1 MTPYEEPPIGRVDTS
16 MPWFDQILQELAPR
30 PGERRTPGTEV
41 MEAVTLSPDRI
52 AGLANRLG
60 LQVVQAEDGSYVSLP
75 PNIDLTSQSGEIKLQ
90 FIDHWLEETVG
101 KSRIENERNRRI
113 QTYKIMDDA
122 MAEACISLDTYADE
136 CLAVGFVEDPLD
148 IKFNDKAVGKQV
160 MAVLEKNE
168 IIKRSRSY
176 IRNQIKYGD
185 IGLKVVL
192 PLADPETD
200 VMDIG
205 LEYIDP
211 LQWEAVIPKDGGN
224 LAIGYRMDDKF
235 NRWVKNPTS
244 TGKRKKILQP
254 WEFVQMTVFDQDFR
268 PYGRSLL
275 EGMRIDFDHLV
286 TLEALLALSRASRVE
301 RLVIKIPTGSTNP
314 VQAAQ
319 KVQALKA
326 QFKNI
331 IFKDTSLGTKTYG
344 KTPGLTDVLFMPSDQ
359 GFDTTK
365 LSSNVDLSSVEDVEY
380 FRDKAIQTS
389 GLTKGYFLADTS
401 MSDRGSALQAQD
413 IKFARKLIQYQNAW
427 AEGLTRLCLIVATY
441 VIKADPSTLE
451 ITVGIKKPPQLAL
464 TMIDAYAKIAE
475 TAALLIN
482 NWRTSSSSTDPKTGQ
497 PIMPTAAGDM
507 YANILQTLGMP
518 KNVAQ
523 MFSGSGQGALPGA
536 DQDYIVLKSSKDS
549 EFARLKPQLRTLA
562 ETLSRHPNDRGFKRL
577 ERFAA

>member
-1 MTPYEEPPIGRVDTS
+1 
-16 MPWFDQILQELAPR
+16 
-30 PGERRTPGTEV
+30 
-41 MEAVTLSPDRI
+41 METVTLSPDRI
-52 AGLANRLG
+52 AGLAGRLG
-60 LQVVQAEDGSYVSLP
+60 LQVVQADDGSYVSLP
-75 PNIDLTSQSGEIKLQ
+75 PNIDLSNQQGEIKLQ

-101 KSRIENERNRRI
+101 KSRVENERNRRV

-136 CLAVGFVEDPLD
+136 CLAVGFVEDPIA
-148 IKFNDKAVGKQV
+148 IKFNDRAVGAQV
-160 MAVLEKNE
+160 MAVLDKNE

-185 IGLKVVL
+185 LGIKIEL
-192 PLADPETD
+192 PRPEPETD
-200 VMDIG
+200 VTDIG

-211 LQWEAVIPKDGGN
+211 LQWEAVIPKDGGH
-224 LAIGYRMDDKF
+224 LAVGYRLDDKF

-244 TGKRKKILQP
+244 SGRRKKILQP

-301 RLVIKIPTGSTNP
+301 RLVLKIPTGSTNP

-319 KVQALKA
+319 KIQALKA

-359 GFDTTK
+359 GFAAEK

-380 FRDKAIQTS
+380 FRDKAIQSS
-389 GLTKGYFLADTS
+389 GIPKGYLLADRTAT
-401 MSDRGSALQAQD
+401 DRGSALQAQD
-413 IKFARKLIQYQNAW
+413 VVFARKLIHYQNAW
-427 AEGLTRLCLIVATY
+427 SEGLVRLCLVIATY
-441 VIKADPSTLE
+441 VAKADISNFE
-451 ITVGIKKPPQLAL
+451 VTVGIKKPPQLAL
-464 TMIDAYAKIAE
+464 TMIDGYAKIAE
-475 TAALLIN
+475 TAGLLIN
-482 NWRTSSSSTDPKTGQ
+482 TWRTSSATTDPQSGQ
-497 PIMPTAAGDM
+497 PVMPAAQGDL
-507 YANILQTLGMP
+507 YANLLVTLGMP
-518 KNVAQ
+518 RNVAK
-523 MFSGSGQGALPGA
+523 MFSASGIGAVPGA
-536 DQDYIVLKSSKDS
+536 SQDFIVLRSSNDP
-549 EFARLKPQLRTLA
+549 EFMSLKPKLRMLA
-562 ETLSRHPNDRGFKRL
+562 ETLRRPDSEKGFRRL

>member
-1 MTPYEEPPIGRVDTS
+1 MTAWYNE
-16 MPWFDQILQELAPR
+16 ILPELGPG
-30 PGERRTPGTEV
+30 PGESRIPGTHI
-41 MEAVTLSPDRI
+41 METVTLSPDRI
-52 AGLANRLG
+52 AGLASRLG
-60 LQVVQAEDGSYVSLP
+60 LQVVQADDGSYFSLP
-75 PNIDLTSQSGEIKLQ
+75 PNIDLTGQQGEIKLQ

-101 KSRIENERNRRI
+101 KSRVENERNRRC

-136 CLAVGFVEDPLD
+136 CLAVGFVEDPIE

-160 MAVLEKNE
+160 LAVLDKNE

-176 IRNQIKYGD
+176 VRNQIKYGD
-185 IGLKVVL
+185 LGIKLEL
-192 PLADPETD
+192 PRPDNDTD
-200 VMDIG
+200 VIDIG

-211 LQWEAVIPKDGGN
+211 LQWEAVIPKDGGH
-224 LAIGYRMDDKF
+224 LAVGYRLDDKF

-244 TGKRKKILQP
+244 SGRRQKILQP
-254 WEFVQMTVFDQDFR
+254 WEFVQMTVYDQDFR

-319 KVQALKA
+319 KIQSLKA

-359 GFDTTK
+359 GFDTAK

-389 GLTKGYFLADTS
+389 GLTKGYFLADES
-401 MSDRGSALQAQD
+401 MTDRGSALQAQD
-413 IKFARKLIQYQNAW
+413 IKFARKLLHYQNAW
-427 AEGLTRLCLIVATY
+427 SEGLVRLCLVVATY
-441 VIKADPSTLE
+441 VAKADPANLE
-451 ITVGIKKPPQLAL
+451 ITVGLKKPPQMAL
-464 TMIDAYAKIAE
+464 TMIDAYAKISE
-475 TAALLIN
+475 TAAMLIN
-482 NWRTSSSSTDPKTGQ
+482 NFRTSSASTNPETGE
-497 PIMPTAAGDM
+497 PVMPAIKGNLYT
-507 YANILQTLGMP
+507 NLLITLGMP
-518 KNVAQ
+518 RNVANL
-523 MFSGSGQGALPGA
+523 FNATGSGALPGA
-536 DQDYIVLKSSKDS
+536 DQDYVVLKSSNDP
-549 EFARLKPQLRTLA
+549 EFSRLRPQLRA
-562 ETLSRHPNDRGFKRL
+562 LSESSRRPDSDRGFKRL
-577 ERFAA
+577 ERFAVVA

>member
-1 MTPYEEPPIGRVDTS
+1 MAWYDRAIS
-16 MPWFDQILQELAPR
+16 ELAEQQPANR
-30 PGERRTPGTEV
+30 IPGTHV
-41 MEAVTLSPDRI
+41 MEAVSLSPDRI

-101 KSRIENERNRRI
+101 KSRVENERNRRV

-136 CLAVGFVEDPLD
+136 CLAVGFVEDPIV
-148 IKFNDKAVGKQV
+148 IKFDDKAVGQQV
-160 MAVLEKNE
+160 LAVLDKNE

-185 IGLKVVL
+185 IGIKIIL
-192 PLADPETD
+192 PIAEPETN
-200 VMDIG
+200 VLDIG

-211 LQWEAVIPKDGGN
+211 LQWEAVIPKDGGH

-244 TGKRKKILQP
+244 SGRRKKILQP
-254 WEFVQMTVFDQDFR
+254 WEFCQMTVFDQDFR

-359 GFDTTK
+359 GFDTAK

-380 FRDKAIQTS
+380 FRDKAISVT
-389 GLTKGYFLADTS
+389 GLTKGYFLADQTAT
-401 MSDRGSALQAQD
+401 DRGSALQAQD
-413 IKFARKLIQYQNAW
+413 IKFARKLIQYQNSW
-427 AEGLTRLCLIVATY
+427 AEGLTRLCLIIATY
-441 VIKADPSTLE
+441 VAKADPSTLE
-451 ITVGIKKPPQLAL
+451 ITVGLKKPPQLAL

-482 NWRTSSSSTDPKTGQ
+482 NWRTSLSTMDPATGQ
-497 PIMPTAAGDM
+497 PVMPAAQGDM
-507 YANILQTLGMP
+507 YMNLLITLGMRR
-518 KNVAQ
+518 NVAK
-523 MFSGSGQGALPGA
+523 MFSATGAGAVPGQ
-536 DQDYIVLKSSKDS
+536 DQDFVVLKSSKDP
-549 EFARLKPQLRTLA
+549 EFSSLRPKLRALA
-562 ETLSRHPNDRGFKRL
+562 ETLRRPDDEKGLKRL